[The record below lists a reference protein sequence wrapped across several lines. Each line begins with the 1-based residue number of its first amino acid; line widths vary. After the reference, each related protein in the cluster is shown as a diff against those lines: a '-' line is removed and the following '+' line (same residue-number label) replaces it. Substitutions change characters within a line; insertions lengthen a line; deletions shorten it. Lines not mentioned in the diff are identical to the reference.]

1 MHCCKPHWV
10 HIFCVLL
17 QVGLLA
23 QGLLA
28 QGVLAQTTL
37 RPTVD
42 RVTAGLFDTDR
53 KRIVLATEK
62 TLHIL
67 SADELLASAT
77 GQSAQK
83 GISIELELS
92 QITALDLSSDSK
104 SLLIA
109 GGDPGQSG
117 CVECLDWPSARLRKR
132 IETCKDG
139 SPIADVV
146 TDVHW
151 FPSGQRW
158 IESHWSGDVLIRE
171 QDGTQVSRFTG
182 HTGIVLSAIPW
193 NDQFAA
199 SCGIDQTIKI
209 WRIAD
214 GELVRS
220 LDNHTSAVTK
230 LLRWSSPQG
239 KPLLISMGRDRTLR
253 LWDPLI
259 GRLIRF
265 VKLQSIPVAIAFE
278 DPESLMVLEDNGKV
292 SKVSLPL
299 LEIEDSKSSEVSN
312 GTTMIQIAPGVWK
325 YW

>member
-1 MHCCKPHWV
+1 MHCCKPLWV

-23 QGLLA
+23 QGLLV
-28 QGVLAQTTL
+28 QGVLAQTTHK
-37 RPTVD
+37 PMVD
-42 RVTAGLFDTDR
+42 RVTAGLFDTDG

-67 SADELLASAT
+67 SADELLSSAT
-77 GQSAQK
+77 SQSVHK
-83 GISIELELS
+83 GISIELPLS

-117 CVECLDWPSARLRKR
+117 CVEFLDWPSARLRKR
-132 IETCKDG
+132 IETTKDG

-158 IESHWSGDVLIRE
+158 IESHWSGDVWIRE

-193 NDQFAA
+193 NDQFAV

-220 LDNHTSAVTK
+220 LDHHTAAVTK
-230 LLRWSSPQG
+230 LLRWASPEG

-265 VKLQSIPVAIAFE
+265 VKLQSIPVAIAFD

-292 SKVSLPL
+292 SRVTLPL
-299 LEIEDSKSSEVSN
+299 LSIEAHESSSITN
-312 GTTMIQIAPGVWK
+312 GTTMLQLAPGVWK

>member
-1 MHCCKPHWV
+1 MHCCKPLWV

-28 QGVLAQTTL
+28 QGVLAQTTHK
-37 RPTVD
+37 PMVD
-42 RVTAGLFDTDR
+42 RVTAGFFDTDG

-67 SADELLASAT
+67 STDELLSSAT
-77 GQSAQK
+77 SQSVHK
-83 GISIELELS
+83 GISIELPLS

-117 CVECLDWPSARLRKR
+117 CVEFLDWPSARLRKR
-132 IETCKDG
+132 IETTKDG

-158 IESHWSGDVLIRE
+158 IESHWSGDVWIRE

-193 NDQFAA
+193 NDQFAV

-220 LDNHTSAVTK
+220 LDHHTAAVTK
-230 LLRWSSPQG
+230 LLRWASPEG

-265 VKLQSIPVAIAFE
+265 VKLQSIPVAIAFD

-292 SKVSLPL
+292 SRVTLPL
-299 LEIEDSKSSEVSN
+299 LSIEAHESSSITN
-312 GTTMIQIAPGVWK
+312 GTTMIQLAPGVWK

>member
-1 MHCCKPHWV
+1 MVSRSMHCCKPRWV

-77 GQSAQK
+77 GQSDHK

-132 IETCKDG
+132 IETTKDG

-151 FPSGQRW
+151 FQSGQRW

-171 QDGTQVSRFTG
+171 QDGTQVSSFTG

-220 LDNHTSAVTK
+220 LDNHTAAVTK
-230 LLRWSSPQG
+230 LLRWSSPEG

-253 LWDPLI
+253 LWDPL
-259 GRLIRF
+259 
-265 VKLQSIPVAIAFE
+265 
-278 DPESLMVLEDNGKV
+278 
-292 SKVSLPL
+292 
-299 LEIEDSKSSEVSN
+299 
-312 GTTMIQIAPGVWK
+312 
-325 YW
+325 